1 MVVRVWRIVSIT
13 LLSALLLAGF
23 GVAAM
28 TRFGGMDSYV
38 VISES
43 MAPTLQRGDLV
54 LVAPAAAPDA
64 YRPGDVITF
73 REPARGLL
81 THRVVRTTEDG
92 SAYVTRGDAN
102 RVDDVSPVPFGAVEG
117 RVRVVVPGAG
127 LPMLWA
133 SDGGGGAAKL
143 ALLAGIVVV
152 SAVGAAS
159 GSGADRDGR
168 RSRRS
173 EPACIAAP
181 GAAPS

>member
-1 MVVRVWRIVSIT
+1 MVLRIWRIASIVV
-13 LLSALLLAGF
+13 LSALLLGGF
-23 GVAAM
+23 GVAVM

-43 MAPTLQRGDLV
+43 MAPTLERGDLV

-81 THRVVRTTEDG
+81 THRVVRMTEDG

-117 RVRVVVPGAG
+117 RVRVVVPAAG

-133 SDGGGGAAKL
+133 SEGGGVEL

-159 GSGADRDGR
+159 GSGADRGER
-168 RSRRS
+168 RNRRS

>member
-1 MVVRVWRIVSIT
+1 MVLRIWRVASIVV
-13 LLSALLLAGF
+13 LSALLLGGF

-28 TRFGGMDSYV
+28 TRLGGMGSYV

-102 RVDDVSPVPFGAVEG
+102 QVDDVSPVPFGAVEG
-117 RVRVVVPGAG
+117 RVRVVVPGGG

-133 SDGGGGAAKL
+133 SDGGEGALKL
-143 ALLAGIVVV
+143 ALLAGVVIL
-152 SAVGAAS
+152 SAIGAAS
-159 GSGADRDGR
+159 GPAGERTGR
-168 RSRRS
+168 PRRRGG
-173 EPACIAAP
+173 PACIAAP